1 MKREIRKLL
10 ALGIVVVMLLVFVLP
25 MSAIAATTSEFTVT
39 ATGEYI
45 AQTDNVTSY
54 AFGTGATSST
64 ANTSTSY
71 IGITNTSTVQTDATI
86 AVPTTPW
93 TSGGAGWTHDNTGTA
108 GANTVA
114 MKAQLGPTAWGLG
127 TLVIVETL
135 AGSPN
140 YIYENLPATT
150 NFNFGVSLLYPT
162 SFTDGDENSNTVRTT
177 LAAG

>member
-71 IGITNTSTVQTDATI
+71 IGITNTSTVQTAATI
-86 AVPTTPW
+86 AVTTTPW
-93 TSGGAGWTHDNTGTA
+93 TSGGAGWAPDNTGTA
-108 GANTVA
+108 GA
-114 MKAQLGPTAWGLG
+114 K
-127 TLVIVETL
+127 
-135 AGSPN
+135 
-140 YIYENLPATT
+140 
-150 NFNFGVSLLYPT
+150 
-162 SFTDGDENSNTVRTT
+162 
-177 LAAG
+177 